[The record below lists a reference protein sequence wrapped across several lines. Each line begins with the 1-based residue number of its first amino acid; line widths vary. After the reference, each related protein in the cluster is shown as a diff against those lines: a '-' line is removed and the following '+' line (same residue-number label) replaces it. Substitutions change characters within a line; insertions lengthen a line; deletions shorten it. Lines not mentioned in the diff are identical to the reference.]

1 MATQM
6 MATRTI
12 LIADDEPHLV
22 HILAYNLKRSGAV
35 VELATNG
42 RECVETALRIMPDLI
57 ISDYQMPVLDGLQAS
72 IQMRSNTATANIPI
86 LMLTSRG
93 HRLTPQELA
102 QTNIRAVMAK
112 PFSIRQLLKTIED
125 ILSKPCTG
133 TVAA

>member
-1 MATQM
+1 MAG
-6 MATRTI
+6 RTI

-22 HILAYNLKRSGAV
+22 HILSYNLTRAGAV

-42 RECVETALRIMPDLI
+42 QECIEIALRTKPDLI
-57 ISDYQMPVLDGLQAS
+57 VSDYQMPVLDGLQAS
-72 IQMRSNTATANIPI
+72 IQLRSNSATTHIPI

-93 HRLTPQELA
+93 HRLTPAELA
-102 QTNIRAVMAK
+102 LTNIRAVMAK

-133 TVAA
+133 TAAA

>member
-1 MATQM
+1 MMKGKMAG
-6 MATRTI
+6 RTI

-22 HILAYNLKRSGAV
+22 HILSYNLTRAGAV

-42 RECVETALRIMPDLI
+42 QECIEIALRTKPDLI
-57 ISDYQMPVLDGLQAS
+57 VSDYQMPVLDGLQAS
-72 IQMRSNTATANIPI
+72 IQLRSNSATTHIPI

-93 HRLTPQELA
+93 HRLTPAELA
-102 QTNIRAVMAK
+102 LTNIRAVMAK

-133 TVAA
+133 TAAA